1 MLRQFVA
8 RHCVTFSVS
17 PSLVRILSID
27 LYSIFIL
34 STIHEILYIIKILLP
49 GVLLIASMRV
59 FAETS
64 LFTAMDVEVP
74 YTGAGSRFFLDRPDD
89 RVVTGSIISK

>member
-8 RHCVTFSVS
+8 RHCVTFSVA
-17 PSLVRILSID
+17 PSLVRILFID

-49 GVLLIASMRV
+49 GVLLIASMEV

-64 LFTAMDVEVP
+64 IFTAMDVEVP
-74 YTGAGSRFFLDRPDD
+74 NIRVQAPVFF
-89 RVVTGSIISK
+89 SIDLMTVLSQDQ